1 MKQGGLGHL
10 GGWLVKVLGLH
21 VVWFQYLWKWIFEVV
36 KMKSFPFSITW
47 LDIRKGLLEQSVFY
61 DCPSPCKEVQ
71 YEEEKNE
78 IASKEMSNRK
88 WTFKH
93 EGKEC

>member
-1 MKQGGLGHL
+1 MISQSFGASCSVVSIPLEMDIWGCEDEKFPIFYHL
-10 GGWLVKVLGLH
+10 
-21 VVWFQYLWKWIFEVV
+21 IR
-36 KMKSFPFSITW
+36 
-47 LDIRKGLLEQSVFY
+47 IRKGLLEQSVFY